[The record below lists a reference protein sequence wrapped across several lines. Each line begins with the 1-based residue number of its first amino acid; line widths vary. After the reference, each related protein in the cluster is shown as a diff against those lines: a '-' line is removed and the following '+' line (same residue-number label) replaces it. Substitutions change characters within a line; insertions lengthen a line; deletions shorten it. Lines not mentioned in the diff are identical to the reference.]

1 MDKEESKSNVCTFD
15 RNELVNLLRQRGV
28 DENIIKELLTML
40 PKDWSCRREA
50 YDGDGKCIFH
60 SARKNPNEFR
70 EALDKELKR
79 MDEHETIY
87 DYIGFVFPEKT
98 VLSEMSDIRTF
109 TKTTLFIGAT
119 FERDVFFECAQFEK
133 GVYFIGAIFKG
144 LVNFYGAR
152 FSSQTKFD
160 GASFGGITFFSWA
173 EFIENVS
180 FNKTKFLKHALFR
193 FAVFNKQADF
203 TDSQFQDYVDFD
215 YAKFS
220 NTLFEAA
227 HFQKTTSFFNAEFNG
242 EVNFNTSQFKGET
255 TFREAVFHKPVKLEK
270 IIFHGT
276 VIFDNIKFCDFVSFA
291 FATFK
296 ENARFENTKFEQ
308 DVIFLKAI
316 FSKKGYF
323 IEAKFQKEA
332 AFDDSSFSGDLH
344 FRRASFHKAS
354 FIGVVFKEIADFANA
369 RFMGPAYFYISKFQ
383 GETNFKE
390 TEFFH
395 IAGFSK
401 AKFEKNVYFIEA
413 KFFKTA
419 WFNNALFQGM
429 AEFGGSEF
437 HESVSFMDCQFNSLA
452 IFTFSVF
459 YKEAFF
465 KTSESSSGYL
475 IFLASYFQSPKN
487 VQIIGYSFSRVSFV
501 LTDIEGVIWI
511 PMRREDKYIL
521 DDKLLRLLEGKYPRD
536 LLTDNPDITLKLVS
550 ILNPY
555 INRESVIQEYKRIR
569 KCLESN
575 KMFTEAADLFIREME
590 LARKFLSW
598 RRNFFEK
605 IAHFLY
611 DIFSRYGES
620 INRPVLFVLGVNFLA
635 PILLLLLFPPL
646 DSFDTAISRLSEY
659 PKYFQ
664 AVLAVFMQ
672 IKSFADPEL
681 GLKNIPL
688 IIEILI
694 RIFAI
699 IIFGNLFVA
708 VRRRLERR

>member
-1 MDKEESKSNVCTFD
+1 
-15 RNELVNLLRQRGV
+15 
-28 DENIIKELLTML
+28 
-40 PKDWSCRREA
+40 
-50 YDGDGKCIFH
+50 
-60 SARKNPNEFR
+60 
-70 EALDKELKR
+70 
-79 MDEHETIY
+79 
-87 DYIGFVFPEKT
+87 
-98 VLSEMSDIRTF
+98 
-109 TKTTLFIGAT
+109 
-119 FERDVFFECAQFEK
+119 
-133 GVYFIGAIFKG
+133 
-144 LVNFYGAR
+144 
-152 FSSQTKFD
+152 
-160 GASFGGITFFSWA
+160 
-173 EFIENVS
+173 
-180 FNKTKFLKHALFR
+180 
-193 FAVFNKQADF
+193 
-203 TDSQFQDYVDFD
+203 
-215 YAKFS
+215 
-220 NTLFEAA
+220 
-227 HFQKTTSFFNAEFNG
+227 
-242 EVNFNTSQFKGET
+242 
-255 TFREAVFHKPVKLEK
+255 VFHKPVKLK
-270 IIFHGT
+270 KTIFHGT
-276 VIFDNIKFCDFVSFA
+276 VTFNNIKFNDSVSFA
-291 FATFK
+291 FATFQGD
-296 ENARFENTKFEQ
+296 ALFEKTIFEH
-308 DVIFLKAI
+308 DVFFLKAK
-316 FSKKGYF
+316 FSNKVSF
-323 IEAKFQKEA
+323 IEAKFQKETV
-332 AFDDSSFSGDLH
+332 FDYCLFSGNVH
-344 FRRASFHKAS
+344 FRKANFYKAS
-354 FIGVVFKEIADFANA
+354 FIGVIFKKKADFEE
-369 RFMGPAYFYISKFQ
+369 I
-383 GETNFKE
+383 
-390 TEFFH
+390 EFTDLTV
-395 IAGFSK
+395 FSR
-401 AKFEKNVYFIEA
+401 A

-419 WFNNALFQGM
+419 WFNNALFQAM
-429 AEFGGSEF
+429 AKFAGSEF

-452 IFTFSVF
+452 IFMSCVF
-459 YKEAFF
+459 YKGVIF

-511 PMRREDKYIL
+511 PMCKEDKYIL
-521 DDKLLRLLEGKYPRD
+521 DDKLLRLLEGEYHRD
-536 LLTDNPDITLKLVS
+536 LVTDNPDITSKLVS

-575 KMFTEAADLFIREME
+575 KMFTEAVDLFIREME

-611 DIFSRYGES
+611 DIFSKYGES
-620 INRPVLFVLGVNFLA
+620 INRPILFVLGVNFLA